1 MSETQFSMVFPG
13 QGSQAVAMLSDLA
26 ETFPVV
32 TQTFSEAS
40 EVLGYDLWGLVQ
52 SGPIESL
59 NQTEITQP
67 AMLSAGVAVW
77 RVWQQQQGPMPK
89 LMAGHS
95 LGEYTALVCAGS
107 IAYRDAVKLVAE
119 RGKYMQTAVPEGAGS
134 MAAIIGLDND
144 TVQEL
149 CDSASLGEVVEAV
162 NFNSPAQVVIAGTKS
177 AVERACELA
186 KEAGAK
192 RALLLPVSVPSHCS
206 LMKPAAERLSEQ
218 LATISISSPQIPVL
232 HNVNVESATDEEGI
246 KALISAQLHSPVRW
260 VEIVQKMAEAG
271 CTYLLE
277 AGPGRVLASLTKR
290 IDKRLTGIA
299 VYDTKSLDQ
308 AMERLK

>member
-1 MSETQFSMVFPG
+1 MVFPG

-26 ETFPVV
+26 GTFPVV

-40 EVLGYDLWGLVQ
+40 EILGYDLWGLVQ
-52 SGPIESL
+52 SGPVESL

-107 IAYRDAVKLVAE
+107 IAYQDAVRLVAE
-119 RGKYMQTAVPEGAGS
+119 RGKSMQTAVPEGTGS
-134 MAAIIGLDND
+134 MAAILGLDND
-144 TVQEL
+144 TVQQV
-149 CDSASLGEVVEAV
+149 CDAASLGEVVEAV
-162 NFNSPAQVVIAGTKS
+162 NFNSPAQVVIAGTVS

-232 HNVNVESATDEEGI
+232 HNVNVESVTDEATI
-246 KALISAQLHSPVRW
+246 KTLISAQLHSPVRW
-260 VEIVQKMAEAG
+260 VETVHKMAEAG

-299 VYDTKSLDQ
+299 VYDVKSLDQ
-308 AMERLK
+308 AMETLK